1 MTVLIWTMQTIEM
14 TSTPTIRA
22 GRSYTATTNPRRP
35 ILYLRSF
42 QDDPYLIDTEWDGPC
57 GAHAAWPRR
66 DVSYGRVQSEP
77 CRRAGG
83 RLEENL
89 AAIVAPIA
97 SRRRHTG
104 GGPSSAPATRSW
116 IYSRS
121 RRHST
126 IHYGQPRRNT
136 ESAKR
141 HKPPDPVSTKRGQA
155 HCPICWTKV
164 NLSVTSLRS
173 AGACTLYMLSFLDRV
188 ASVIP

>member
-1 MTVLIWTMQTIEM
+1 LW
-14 TSTPTIRA
+14 RA
-22 GRSYTATTNPRRP
+22 RGM
-35 ILYLRSF
+35 
-42 QDDPYLIDTEWDGPC
+42 
-57 GAHAAWPRR
+57 AAP

-136 ESAKR
+136 ESVKR

-155 HCPICWTKV
+155 HWPICWTKF
-164 NLSVTSLRS
+164 NLSVTLLPS
-173 AGACTLYMLSFLDRV
+173 ADACTFYMLSYLDRDT
-188 ASVIP
+188 SVICSALSGRQRRLLERARLGNSRTIVIKQP